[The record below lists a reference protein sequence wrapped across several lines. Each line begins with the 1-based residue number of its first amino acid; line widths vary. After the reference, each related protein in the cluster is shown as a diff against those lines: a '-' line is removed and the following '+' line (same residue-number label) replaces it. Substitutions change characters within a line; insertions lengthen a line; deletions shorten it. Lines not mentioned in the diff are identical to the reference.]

1 MGIYSICVLF
11 SSKSQGALL
20 LLSIPFLGV
29 LFCGVPLF
37 LQQSVIADR
46 DEYSSSALLP
56 TSQIE
61 NLSISLISTV
71 AISVIMI
78 IDLLLSS
85 LLFPLESSKSYQ
97 QILCRILNI
106 GSIFA
111 PNMIINFFA
120 LSNRHE
126 LMIYCF
132 HMRNIILVASI
143 LIYLSESGTSFINIK
158 FLLGLCIVIVVAE
171 VLNMNLSFVTDSLH
185 SVEYYITILLLII
198 SCICS
203 GILVTKC
210 IQFILNKTWENAL
223 LVDAI
228 LLLHLV
234 SLFSQEFMQLVITS
248 IQGSLITAN
257 TSIPFLCFYA
267 VFPACLPILLW
278 LLEIASI
285 RHERHEIQVCFI
297 VVLT

>member
-285 RHERHEIQVCFI
+285 RHERHEIQVCFM
-297 VVLT
+297 VVLI

>member
-56 TSQIE
+56 TSQIG